1 MNVILHCAGHDDI
14 DLCGR
19 RAFAGEE
26 FNTELVCI
34 VLYAIAAACIH
45 FEHVVDLFFGY
56 NAVGIVD
63 VAIGAGEGNNLAAE
77 FRNLLGNTQA
87 TLPKPDT
94 ATVLPSMVSFSCL
107 RTSQR

>member
-1 MNVILHCAGHDDI
+1 MGFLPGKNQHRTC
-14 DLCGR
+14 R
-19 RAFAGEE
+19 
-26 FNTELVCI
+26 I

-77 FRNLLGNTQA
+77 FRNLLGNTPSNITEA
-87 TLPKPDT
+87 GYCNGLAFDGV
-94 ATVLPSMVSFSCL
+94 VLCL